1 MTSNLNFYLPT
12 KAYFGKGQIAEIS
25 MAIPKNA
32 RILLTYGGGSIKKNG
47 VFEQVQNALKDHF
60 YIEFGGIEAN
70 PEYETL
76 MKAVKLAREEK
87 LDCKIIIGGAVI
99 TNDYAEEIGADGYSK
114 DAAEAVVV
122 VKRLLNLK

>member
-1 MTSNLNFYLPT
+1 MTTTML
-12 KAYFGKGQIAEIS
+12 Q
-25 MAIPKNA
+25 
-32 RILLTYGGGSIKKNG
+32 
-47 VFEQVQNALKDHF
+47 
-60 YIEFGGIEAN
+60 
-70 PEYETL
+70 
-76 MKAVKLAREEK
+76 MKEVITLAREEK